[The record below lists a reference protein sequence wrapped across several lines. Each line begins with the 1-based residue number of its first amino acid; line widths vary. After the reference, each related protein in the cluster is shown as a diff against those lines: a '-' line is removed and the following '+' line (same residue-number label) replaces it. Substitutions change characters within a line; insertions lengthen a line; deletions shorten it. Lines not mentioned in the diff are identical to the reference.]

1 MHGDHG
7 ISTVIMAQGMVATLD
22 PDYLESKSLQNPEE
36 FFPFESR
43 QARHESDPDALDSD
57 EVGGT
62 QMVLLVL

>member
-1 MHGDHG
+1 MNGDYG
-7 ISTVIMAQGMVATLD
+7 ISTVIMAQGVVATLD
-22 PDYLESKSLQNPEE
+22 SDYLESKSLQNPED
-36 FFPFESR
+36 FLPFESR

>member
-1 MHGDHG
+1 MNGDHG

-22 PDYLESKSLQNPEE
+22 SDYLESKSLQNLEE

-43 QARHESDPDALDSD
+43 QARHELDPDALDSD

>member
-1 MHGDHG
+1 M
-7 ISTVIMAQGMVATLD
+7 ATLD
-22 PDYLESKSLQNPEE
+22 PDYLESKSLKNSEE